1 MIAAGKSAVYAD
13 ESGFRDDGYRRYG
26 YAPVGEP
33 VCAFISSQRTR
44 TTTLIAARFEE
55 TFTAARLFEGSCK
68 ATDFNEWLAKQL
80 CPRLTEKQVV
90 ILDNARLH
98 KTLKTRQLIEASGAS
113 LMFLPPYSPDYNPI
127 EHDFANI
134 KRMQQYQTETS
145 IEEIIQMY
153 Q

>member
-1 MIAAGKSAVYAD
+1 MFD
-13 ESGFRDDGYRRYG
+13 L
-26 YAPVGEP
+26 
-33 VCAFISSQRTR
+33 ISSQRTR
-44 TTTLIAARFEE
+44 TTTLIAARFED

-68 ATDFNEWLAKQL
+68 AYDFNDWLAEQL
-80 CPRLTEKQVV
+80 CPRLTSKHVV

-98 KTLKTRQLIEASGAS
+98 KTKDPTVKEASAS

-134 KRMQQYQTETS
+134 KRIQQYQTEMS
-145 IEEIIQMY
+145 IEDIIQMY